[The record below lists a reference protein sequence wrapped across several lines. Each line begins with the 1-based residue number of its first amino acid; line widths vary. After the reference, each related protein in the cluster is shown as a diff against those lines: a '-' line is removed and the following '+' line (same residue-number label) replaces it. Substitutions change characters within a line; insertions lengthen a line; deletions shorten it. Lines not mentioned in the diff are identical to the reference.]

1 MTKPDLRPIPT
12 QVQSSRVSLKNGQ
25 GSDPLSSL
33 ETELFQDS
41 ELSSFP
47 ANGQAQQPNAVLR
60 DNSLV
65 YRGVSVNPDRKTDSA
80 FLNWFYGLSIR
91 GKQLTALLTAQA
103 LSLLGLAGIGAL
115 LLIASGRSQLQNQA
129 ESELALTGITY
140 FIKINQM
147 GFGFRGQSDNPAV
160 IAAALNHAQGQPVP
174 ADVKAQVVRSLK
186 NEIKARTIEY
196 ATLVGQDKRIIA
208 SANANREG
216 QIFDPNNLVSQ
227 VLAKPQQLRASAV
240 VPWRELKA
248 EAPPLPPGVSGQD
261 ALIRYTATPVF
272 EPATKQVIGVLISG
286 DIVNGKTPINEA
298 ALKSFDGG
306 YSAVYYLLPRG
317 QLAIANSL
325 QSIKE
330 GVNTANVALPQ
341 DKLLRDAIAAN
352 GKPVAQRL
360 KIGDQ
365 IYTVSAKTL
374 PSLYKQEAQG
384 PVPVTTSKPVA
395 ILVRGTPETALNT
408 VLRNNLALLLPMIGL
423 ILLVNLGLVK
433 LLGQAIADPLKRL
446 QSTTRRFAEGDRTVR
461 AEVLATDEV
470 GNVANAFNY
479 LADTITQTEQQKEA
493 EAQRKQLLTDIALAR
508 SSQDLTP
515 PLNALLEWVRQDL
528 ALDRM
533 VVYRFLP
540 PPNAYIAGEAVLSG
554 LPSALRDKIEDSC
567 ISEELRQAYRQG
579 RMVIMPDVTEAKLDP
594 AHAAL
599 LQRLQVKASL
609 IVPIVQGDFLFGL
622 AIAHH
627 CQQTHDWQPAE
638 IDYLQQFVP
647 QLAQSLF
654 GLSSLETEQMEAERE
669 QQRYQSIQQE
679 LLNLLNDV
687 EGASSGDLTVRAE
700 ISSGQIGI
708 VADFFNAIVES
719 LRDIV
724 QEVKQASTQVN
735 SSVGENEVSIRQ
747 LAADSLRQSE
757 QISST
762 LGAVE
767 EMTESIDKVAVNA
780 QTAAQ
785 ISRTAFTQAETGGEA
800 MDRTV
805 ESILQLRDTVSETA
819 KKVKRLGEASQQ
831 ISKVIAL
838 INQIA
843 LKTNLLAVNASI
855 EAARAGEEG
864 RGFAVVAEEVGELA
878 AQSASATREIEQ
890 IVETIQR
897 ETNEVVGAMEVG
909 TSQVVEGTRLVEI
922 TKQSLGQ
929 IVEVS
934 RQIDQLLQSISSA
947 TVSQSEKSELVT
959 HLMQEMAK
967 ISANTA
973 QSSTKMSE
981 SLQSTVEIARQLQA
995 SVEAFKVSK

>member
-1 MTKPDLRPIPT
+1 MPHPNLSPT
-12 QVQSSRVSLKNGQ
+12 PQRVPSRVPSREALSRQENGVSPGSEPSNNFSENGQ
-25 GSDPLSSL
+25 SAPSNTL
-33 ETELFQDS
+33 
-41 ELSSFP
+41 
-47 ANGQAQQPNAVLR
+47 LR
-60 DNSLV
+60 NNSLV
-65 YRGVSVNPDRKTDSA
+65 YRGVSVDPDRKTDSA

-91 GKQLTALLTAQA
+91 GKQLTALLTSQA
-103 LSLLGLAGIGAL
+103 MSLLGLASIGAL
-115 LLIASGRSQLQNQA
+115 LLVASGRSQLQNQA
-129 ESELALTGITY
+129 ESELALTGISY

-147 GFGFRGQSDNPAV
+147 GFGFRGQSDNTAV
-160 IAAALNHAQGQPVP
+160 IEAALDHSQGRPVP
-174 ADVKAQVVRSLK
+174 ADIKAQVIRSLK

-196 ATLVGQDKRIIA
+196 ATLVGKDKRIIA

-216 QIFDPNNLVSQ
+216 QLFDPDKLVSQ
-227 VLAKPQQLRASAV
+227 VLANPQQLKASGV

-248 EAPPLPPGVSGQD
+248 EGSPLPLGFSGQD

-272 EPATKQVIGVLISG
+272 NPTTKQVIGALISG
-286 DIVNGKTPINEA
+286 DIVNGKTPITEA
-298 ALKSFDGG
+298 TLSSFDGG
-306 YSAVYYLLPRG
+306 YSAVYYLLSPG
-317 QLAIANSL
+317 KFAIANSL
-325 QSIKE
+325 QSIQADK
-330 GVNTANVALPQ
+330 NTANVPLPQ
-341 DKLLRDAIAAN
+341 NKILQDAIAAQ
-352 GKPVAQRL
+352 GKAVAQRMTV
-360 KIGDQ
+360 GNQ
-365 IYTVSAKTL
+365 TYTVAAKAL
-374 PSLYKQEAQG
+374 PALYRQEAQG
-384 PVPVTTSKPVA
+384 PVPVTTSQPVA

-408 VLRNNLALLLPMIGL
+408 LLRNNLALLIPMVGL

-446 QSTTRRFAEGDRTVR
+446 QGTTRRFAEGDRTVR
-461 AEVLATDEV
+461 AEVLSTDEV

-479 LADTITQTEQQKEA
+479 LAETITQNEQQKA
-493 EAQRKQLLTDIALAR
+493 IEAQRKQLLTDIALAR
-508 SSQDLTP
+508 SSQDLIS
-515 PLNALLEWVRQDL
+515 PLNALLEDVRQDL
-528 ALDRM
+528 NLDRM
-533 VVYRFLP
+533 VVYRFLADA
-540 PPNAYIAGEAVLSG
+540 NAYIAGEAVLPNW
-554 LPSALRDKIEDSC
+554 PSALRDKVEDRC
-567 ISEELRQAYRQG
+567 ISEDLRQAYRQG
-579 RMVIMPDVTEAKLDP
+579 RVVIMPNVAEAQLDP
-594 AHAAL
+594 AHVAL

-609 IVPIVQGDFLFGL
+609 VVPIVQGDFLFGL

-627 CQQTHDWQPAE
+627 CQQTHEWQPAE
-638 IDYLQQFVP
+638 IDYLQQFAP

-654 GLSSLETEQMEAERE
+654 GLSSLESEQMEAERE
-669 QQRYQSIQQE
+669 QQRYQSVQQE
-679 LLNLLNDV
+679 LLTLLNDV

-708 VADFFNAIVES
+708 VADFFNAIIES

-735 SSVGENEVSIRQ
+735 SSVGENEASVRQ

-767 EMTESIDKVAVNA
+767 EMTQSIDKVAVNA

-785 ISRTAFTQAETGGEA
+785 ISRTAFSQAETGGEA

-831 ISKVIAL
+831 ISKVISL

-897 ETNEVVGAMEVG
+897 ETNEVVGAMEIG

-947 TVSQSEKSELVT
+947 TVSQTEKSELVK
-959 HLMQEMAK
+959 HLMEEMAK
-967 ISANTA
+967 ISENTA
-973 QSSTKMSE
+973 NSSTQMSE

-995 SVEAFKVSK
+995 LVETFKVSK